1 MKKKLNLDVLVRV
14 VVVLATAKSTFILK
28 FDFLKATVRILNSH
42 ANLPSRG
49 SKITGLFLV
58 YNGRTVLVQWCTYS
72 KFSTALYYS

>member
-42 ANLPSRG
+42 AKRPR
-49 SKITGLFLV
+49 TCRCV
-58 YNGRTVLVQWCTYS
+58 YTVHTVHCIHCTHTKGY
-72 KFSTALYYS
+72 